1 MEEYKSLKVEE
12 MEEKSSVYRVILN
25 RPSQRNAL
33 SADFFQEFP
42 KAIRCLDQNPN
53 VSVIILTAA
62 GDHFCSGIDI
72 NTLSSIKS
80 ESESES
86 SDRGRGGERLRRR
99 ILELQEAVTALE
111 QCRKPVIVGIHGA
124 CVGGGI
130 DLITA
135 CDIRYSTC
143 DAFFSVKE
151 VDLAI
156 TADLGTLQRLP
167 SIVGFGNAMDLALTA
182 RRFSAAEA
190 KDLGLLSRVFD
201 TKLELDQHLATIAQ
215 EMAAKSPLA
224 VMGTKAV
231 LLKTRDM
238 SMEQGLDYVAT
249 WNSAM
254 LLSDD
259 LKEALSAFLHKRKPI
274 FAKL

>member
-1 MEEYKSLKVEE
+1 MEEYKSLKIEE
-12 MEEKSSVYRVILN
+12 MEGKSSVIRVILN
-25 RPSQRNAL
+25 RASQRNAL
-33 SADFFQEFP
+33 SEDFFQEFP
-42 KAIRCLDQNPN
+42 KALSCLDQNPN

-62 GDHFCSGIDI
+62 GQHFCAGIDL
-72 NTLSSIKS
+72 NTITSIQS
-80 ESESES
+80 QSHS
-86 SDRGRGGERLRRR
+86 SDRGRSGERLRRR
-99 ILELQEAVTALE
+99 ILQLQGAVTALE

-124 CVGGGI
+124 CLGGGI

-135 CDIRYSTC
+135 CDIRYSTS

-167 SIVGFGNAMDLALTA
+167 CIVGFGNAMELALTA

-201 TKLELDQHLATIAQ
+201 TKLELDQHLARIAH

-224 VMGTKAV
+224 LMGTKAV

-259 LKEALSAFLHKRKPI
+259 LKEALSAFLHKRKPT